1 MSVTF
6 KNNSKEVLATMQK
19 AKSAALI
26 KVGIAAKHNI
36 QDIIIAKDIYETGEL
51 HRTIDW
57 GADGII
63 GKIPENSVDVGS
75 PKNYA
80 IFNELGGVRNR
91 ERPFVRPGIMDNMDE
106 YKGIVADVLGDAF
119 SVSAGG
125 LKTTSKYYQDDERV
139 TNI

>member
-1 MSVTF
+1 MRVTF
-6 KNNSKEVLATMQK
+6 KDNSREVLAKLKK

-26 KVGIAAKHNI
+26 KVGTAAKHNI
-36 QDIIIAKDIYETGEL
+36 QDVIIEKDVYDTGEL

-57 GADGII
+57 GADGVI
-63 GKIPENSVDVGS
+63 GKIPEDSVDVGS

-80 IFNELGGVRNR
+80 IFNELGGAHNR
-91 ERPFVRPGIMDNMDE
+91 ERPFIRPGIMNNMDE

-119 SVSAGG
+119 SISAGG
-125 LKTTSKYYQDDERV
+125 LKTTSKYYQSDPRV